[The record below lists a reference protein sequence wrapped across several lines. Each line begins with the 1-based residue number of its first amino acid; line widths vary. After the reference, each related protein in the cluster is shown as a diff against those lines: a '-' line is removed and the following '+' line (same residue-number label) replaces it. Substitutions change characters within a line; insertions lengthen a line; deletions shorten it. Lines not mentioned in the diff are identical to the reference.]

1 MTNLYE
7 LTLLLNKET
16 DEEETKKLLE
26 KVSKWVK
33 EKGKVVESK
42 FLGKKNLV
50 YPIKK
55 EIIANFW
62 LMTCDMEGNNVK
74 EMVEKFKLE
83 DKILRYLFVKVDRK
97 PRKPKVLRTK
107 TSAKK

>member
-7 LTLLLNKET
+7 LTLLLNKDT
-16 DEEETKKLLE
+16 DEAETKKLLE
-26 KVSKWVK
+26 KISKWVAD
-33 EKGKVVESK
+33 KGKVVESK
-42 FLGKKNLV
+42 FLGKKNIV

-55 EIIANFW
+55 ELIATFW

-74 EMVEKFKLE
+74 EIVEKFKLE
-83 DKILRYLFVKVDRK
+83 DKVLRYLFVKVDRK

-107 TSAKK
+107 TPAKK